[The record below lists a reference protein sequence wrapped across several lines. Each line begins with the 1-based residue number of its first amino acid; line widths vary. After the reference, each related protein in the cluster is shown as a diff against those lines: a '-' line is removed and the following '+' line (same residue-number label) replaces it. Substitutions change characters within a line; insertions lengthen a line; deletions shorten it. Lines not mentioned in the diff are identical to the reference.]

1 MKDYGYCYGVLL
13 RVVIEGEPFNNA
25 VQIIL
30 SENEKRLID
39 PKLKSTVFA
48 VVGST
53 LRHYYV
59 LKEVITRQYKDISEE
74 HMLLIALGIA
84 NKLFAKRFDKVKL
97 NQFIVKETNLAGAP
111 MFIECFQDPKN
122 LIPDDIKYGTRK
134 YYSLRYNIPEW
145 VVDMWAAHGGDLVS
159 KKLYHCLTNR
169 VENIV
174 RINEY
179 VIEPEDFFHKYR
191 DFAPFNNDNL
201 IAQYRKDAPVKKH
214 QCVLEGE
221 ALRIPLAYRR
231 MCKYLSFELGK
242 KTAIFSSGT
251 NHILEE
257 FYAHMGPAFKA
268 QYISGHH
275 GHTNEVKDVIQKYGM
290 TDIDLIEKEY
300 ENMGEVINEPVHTFF
315 VCPRS
320 SFLLGLYERAD
331 HFLRVHKEDIPVIAE
346 REYKTLEEASKFV
359 EPGGE
364 LIYFVTTFCNDE
376 CRKITKRFIQEH
388 PEYEHIAEKQMF
400 PFDKYQTLLYFS
412 VFKRK
417 DK

>member
-1 MKDYGYCYGVLL
+1 MRDYGYCYGVLL
-13 RVVIEGEPFNNA
+13 RVVVDGEPFNNA
-25 VQIIL
+25 VQSL
-30 SENEKRLID
+30 LGDNFNKQAD

-48 VVGST
+48 VVGCT

-59 LKEVITRQYKDISEE
+59 LKEVITRQYKDIPEE
-74 HMLLIALGIA
+74 KMLLIALGIA
-84 NKLFAKRFDKVKL
+84 NKLFAKRLDKIKL
-97 NQFIVKETNLAGAP
+97 NQFIVKETGYAGAP

-122 LIPDDIKYGTRK
+122 LIPDDIKYGTTK

-145 VVDMWAAHGGDLVS
+145 VVDMWGAHGGDLVS

-169 VENIV
+169 TENLL

-179 VIEPEDFFHKYR
+179 VIEPEDFYHQYK
-191 DFAPFNNDNL
+191 DFVPLNNDNV
-201 IAQYRKDAPVKKH
+201 IAQYRKDTPVKKH
-214 QCVLEGE
+214 QCVLEGD

-242 KTAIFSSGT
+242 KTVIYSSGT

-257 FYAHMGPAFKA
+257 FYAHLGPSFKA

-275 GHTNEVKDVIQKYGM
+275 GHTDEIRDVIKKYGM
-290 TDIDLIEKEY
+290 TDIELSECNIDQLDE
-300 ENMGEVINEPVHTFF
+300 MINEPVHTFF

-320 SFLLGLYERAD
+320 TFLLGLYERAD
-331 HFLRVHKEDIPVIAE
+331 HFLRVRKEDLPQVVE
-346 REYKTLEEASKFV
+346 REYKTLEEASKHV

-376 CRKITKRFIQEH
+376 CRKMTKKFLKEH
-388 PEYEHIAEKQMF
+388 EEYEFITEKQMF

>member
-30 SENEKRLID
+30 SENEKKLID

-122 LIPDDIKYGTRK
+122 LIPDDIKYGTKK

-179 VIEPEDFFHKYR
+179 VIEPEDFFHKYK

-268 QYISGHH
+268 QYISGH
-275 GHTNEVKDVIQKYGM
+275 
-290 TDIDLIEKEY
+290 
-300 ENMGEVINEPVHTFF
+300 
-315 VCPRS
+315 
-320 SFLLGLYERAD
+320 
-331 HFLRVHKEDIPVIAE
+331 
-346 REYKTLEEASKFV
+346 
-359 EPGGE
+359 
-364 LIYFVTTFCNDE
+364 
-376 CRKITKRFIQEH
+376 RKG
-388 PEYEHIAEKQMF
+388 
-400 PFDKYQTLLYFS
+400 
-412 VFKRK
+412 
-417 DK
+417 